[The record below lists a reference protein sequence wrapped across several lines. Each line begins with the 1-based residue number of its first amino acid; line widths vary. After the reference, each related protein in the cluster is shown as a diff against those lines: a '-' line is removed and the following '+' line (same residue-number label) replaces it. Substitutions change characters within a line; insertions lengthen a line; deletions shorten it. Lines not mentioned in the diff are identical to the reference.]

1 MFTGGMPTDYQQM
14 YHFWGM
20 LLPNNKIPSMALANP
35 FISPTSYPQTT
46 LKTPSDS
53 P

>member
-1 MFTGGMPTDYQQM
+1 MNSPQI

-35 FISPTSYPQTT
+35 FIPPTDYPQTT
-46 LKTPSDS
+46 LNTSSDS